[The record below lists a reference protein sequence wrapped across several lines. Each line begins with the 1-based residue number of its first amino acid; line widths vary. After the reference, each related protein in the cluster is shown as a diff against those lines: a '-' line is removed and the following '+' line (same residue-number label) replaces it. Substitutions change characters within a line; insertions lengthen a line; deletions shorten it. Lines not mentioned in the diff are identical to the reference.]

1 MEQQIWP
8 RLGAVG
14 GILFVALLFGGDSI
28 PLGEHGQGV
37 VEVAG
42 LLLFLPFLGYLWSV
56 LRRAEG
62 ENGWISATALGA
74 GVVDLSIKLGSGA
87 PSIAARNLEE
97 GPLHDALH
105 AMNSAS
111 FILTMLPLGVLVGAA
126 TVVILKTRVL
136 PAWIGWLGVVTAPA
150 LLVNGTFFEAEFGPA
165 FPLFALWTVLTSA
178 VLTLRAGREEA
189 KTAGAKPA
197 RPEPAS

>member
-28 PLGEHGQGV
+28 PLGEHGHGV

-62 ENGWISATALGA
+62 ENGWLSATALGA
-74 GVVDLSIKLGSGA
+74 GLVDLSMKLGSGA
-87 PSIAARNLEE
+87 PDIVARSTEE
-97 GPLHDALH
+97 GPLQDALY

-111 FILTMLPLGVLVGAA
+111 FILTMLPQGVLVGAA

-136 PAWIGWLGVVTAPA
+136 PRPLGWLGVVTAPA

-165 FPLFALWTVLTSA
+165 FLLFALWTVLISA
-178 VLTLRAGREEA
+178 VLTWRAGRVSVEPSISSE
-189 KTAGAKPA
+189 PA
-197 RPEPAS
+197 RVR